1 MLRIKTIAPAML
13 GLGATMLWLALITA
27 LLSFMYLGAAVVV
40 GSVFFGIVTFMIVL
54 PLIPNGVEYLAN
66 APNKLAHTVSPEE
79 RKRGEYPVYDF
90 GFFTF
95 LSPDQAKVIERGKR
109 FIRIVMRLDNHTFY
123 GETQEAKER
132 EGGPV
137 RPNEQEYWEVV
148 ETPKGE
154 LDYHPVPDRGFKSW
168 ISPFWWWKRYVYSI
182 TGAVFTG
189 IPPFQKVRAYQMTR
203 LEKVVL
209 EEGNFKLVPKT
220 DWSDHYRVA
229 DDQMFVEVEGA
240 DTRDKLPVD
249 VQKAV
254 TIRVENPYMVAYNTN
269 SNWAVR
275 AMTAIIDS
283 ITTFT
288 RARTSDEVISIKE
301 GEDDRAFSRA
311 VVKQANTASQKT
323 TGRPVLSGFGI
334 RAIEAA
340 LLKNALDKKTQDQLQ
355 DEAIAAA
362 DARAREIRG
371 RGEAAA
377 TGHLMDAVI
386 ARGERGAMVFQTEA
400 SVRKAKAVGESGGT
414 IILGDGSREPVS
426 RDVAFLHETLGKG
439 ADRK

>member
-1 MLRIKTIAPAML
+1 MSKIRSILSGIL
-13 GLGATMLWLALITA
+13 GLGATLIWLSLIVA
-27 LLSFMYLGAAVVV
+27 VLSFMYFPAAVIV
-40 GSVFFGIVTFMIVL
+40 GSVFFGIIGFMVVL
-54 PLIPNGVEYLAN
+54 PLIPTGVEYLAN
-66 APNKLAHTVSPEE
+66 DPNKFADTVNEEE
-79 RKRGEYPVYDF
+79 RKRGNYPAYDF

-95 LSPDQAKVIERGKR
+95 LSPDQAKIIERGKR
-109 FIRIVMRLDNHTFY
+109 FIRVVMRLDNHTFY
-123 GETQEAKER
+123 GETKKAKER
-132 EGGPV
+132 GGGPV

-154 LDYHPVPDRGFKSW
+154 LDYHPVPDRGLFSW

-189 IPPFQKVRAYQMTR
+189 IPPFQKVRTYQMTR

-240 DTRDKLPVD
+240 ETQDKLPVD

-288 RARTSDEVISIKE
+288 RARTSDEVISISAGSDE
-301 GEDDRAFSRA
+301 RAFSRA
-311 VVKQANTASQKT
+311 VVKQANSASQKT

-340 LLKNALDKKTQDQLQ
+340 LLKNDLDPETQKKLQ

-386 ARGERGAMVFQTEA
+386 KRGERGATVFQTEA

-414 IILGDGSREPVS
+414 IILGDGSGEPIS
-426 RDVAFLHETLGKG
+426 RSVAFLHETLGKG